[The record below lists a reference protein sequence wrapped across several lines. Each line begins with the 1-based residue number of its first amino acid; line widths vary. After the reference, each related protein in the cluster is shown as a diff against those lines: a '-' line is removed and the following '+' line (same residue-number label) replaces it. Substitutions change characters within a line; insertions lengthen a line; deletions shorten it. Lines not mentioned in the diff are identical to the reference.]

1 MTAVTQPNNIIL
13 GVYGSSNVRKDNV
26 VEQITR
32 KVERDMFDVI
42 VMASVMK
49 KNNTWCLR
57 WNKSPD
63 VRRIRNLGTS
73 WNNRLSSGKSS
84 AAYPSETLAPNQM
97 ETPSLSVVTNQNLN
111 SSDP

>member
-73 WNNRLSSGKSS
+73 WDKDGGEDP
-84 AAYPSETLAPNQM
+84 YHLA
-97 ETPSLSVVTNQNLN
+97 
-111 SSDP
+111 